1 MDDVRGYHAVA
12 EGTAATEIGFALMSE
27 LLPVLV
33 EKSIQIA
40 WDFLERSGE
49 IIDPGDASRFLL
61 RNIDDMV
68 RAGERRPLMLANNAI
83 DAYRRY
89 KRLLAA

>member
-1 MDDVRGYHAVA
+1 M
-12 EGTAATEIGFALMSE
+12 
-27 LLPVLV
+27 PVLV
-33 EKSIQIA
+33 ERSIQIA
-40 WDFLERSGE
+40 WDLLERSGE
-49 IIDPGDASRFLL
+49 ITDPGDVSRFLL

-68 RAGERRPLMLANNAI
+68 RAGEHRQLMLANNAI

>member
-1 MDDVRGYHAVA
+1 
-12 EGTAATEIGFALMSE
+12 MSE
-27 LLPVLV
+27 PLPIVV
-33 EKSIQIA
+33 ENSIQIA

-49 IIDPGDASRFLL
+49 ITDPGDTSRFLL
-61 RNIDDMV
+61 RNIDDMA
-68 RAGERRPLMLANNAI
+68 RAGEHRKIMLANQAI